1 MKKDDIYIYP
11 SIFSFDD
18 DGISVEFPDLEGCF
32 TCGDTTQEAIT
43 NAKEAMGLHLFGME
57 EDNEIIPAPTDIKD
71 IKIKDNQSIVLIEVY
86 MPIIREAINNQS
98 VKKTLTI
105 PRWLNNLAEK
115 NNINF
120 SQLLQSALK
129 DILNVPRTQK

>member
-1 MKKDDIYIYP
+1 MKKDDTYIYP

-32 TCGDTTQEAIT
+32 TCGDTTKEAIK

-57 EDNEIIPAPTDIKD
+57 EDNEVIPEPTDIKD
-71 IKIKDNQSIVLIEVY
+71 IKLENNQTIVLIEVY

-105 PRWLNNLAEK
+105 PRWLNNLAER

-120 SQLLQSALK
+120 SQLLQCALK
-129 DILNVPRTQK
+129 DILNIPKTQR

>member
-1 MKKDDIYIYP
+1 MKKDDTYIYP

-32 TCGDTTQEAIT
+32 TCGDTTKEAIK

-57 EDNEIIPAPTDIKD
+57 EDNEAIPTPTDIKD
-71 IKIKDNQSIVLIEVY
+71 IKLENNQTIVLIEVY

-115 NNINF
+115 
-120 SQLLQSALK
+120 K
-129 DILNVPRTQK
+129 

>member
-11 SIFSFDD
+11 SIFSFDE

-32 TCGDTTQEAIT
+32 TCGDTTKEAIK

-57 EDNEIIPAPTDIKD
+57 EDNETIPEPTDIKN
-71 IKIKDNQSIVLIEVY
+71 IKLENNQSIVLIEVY
-86 MPIIREAINNQS
+86 MPIVREAINNQS

-105 PRWLNNLAEK
+105 PRWLNNLAER

-129 DILNVPRTQK
+129 DILNVPKTQR

>member
-11 SIFSFDD
+11 SIFSFDE

-32 TCGDTTQEAIT
+32 TCGDTTKEAIK

-57 EDNEIIPAPTDIKD
+57 EDNETIPEPTDIKN
-71 IKIKDNQSIVLIEVY
+71 IKLENNQSIVLIEVY
-86 MPIIREAINNQS
+86 MPIVREAINNQS
-98 VKKTLTI
+98 IKKTLTI
-105 PRWLNNLAEK
+105 PRWLNNLAER

-129 DILNVPRTQK
+129 DILNVPKTQK

>member
-11 SIFSFDD
+11 SIFSFDN

-32 TCGDTTQEAIT
+32 TCGDTTQEAMAI
-43 NAKEAMGLHLFGME
+43 AKEAMGLHLFGME
-57 EDNEIIPAPTDIKD
+57 EDNETIPEPTDIRD
-71 IKIKDNQSIVLIEVY
+71 IKLKDNQSIVLIEVY

-129 DILNVPRTQK
+129 DILNVPKTQR

>member
-11 SIFSFDD
+11 SIFSFDN
-18 DGISVEFPDLEGCF
+18 DGISVEFPDLKGCF
-32 TCGDTTQEAIT
+32 TCGDTTQEAMAM
-43 NAKEAMGLHLFGME
+43 AKEAMGLHLFGME
-57 EDNEIIPAPTDIKD
+57 EDNETIPEPTDIRD
-71 IKIKDNQSIVLIEVY
+71 IKLKDNQSIVLIEVY

-129 DILNVPRTQK
+129 DILNVPKTQR

>member
-18 DGISVEFPDLEGCF
+18 DGISVEFPNLEGCF